1 MFADEAQRS
10 DLCSLTYWIVGGSAI
25 RGFMAESQRELLDR
39 LRINRDEE
47 DEDTGGG
54 KRWLI
59 VGFVTFCALVAAIA
73 IYSFWPS
80 AEAPQTAATS
90 RRKASTSA

>member
-1 MFADEAQRS
+1 
-10 DLCSLTYWIVGGSAI
+10 
-25 RGFMAESQRELLDR
+25 MAESQRELLDR

-47 DEDTGGG
+47 YEDTGGG

-73 IYSFWPS
+73 IYSFWPA
-80 AEAPQTAATS
+80 AEEPQTASTDTP
-90 RRKASTSA
+90 ASTTLEARSSVVRRSGKKGTARAARVV